1 VTDGTNS
8 KRKLGRNVISLGA
21 VSFFT
26 DVASEMMYPLLP
38 VFLASVLGAS
48 ASFIGVI
55 EGAAESVASLLKLA
69 SGWWS
74 DRVKS
79 RKGLV
84 LAGYVIAS
92 VVRPF
97 TAATHTA
104 AQVLGIRVTDRI
116 GKGIRS
122 TPRDALIAESVDASI
137 RGRAFGF
144 HAAADNAGAVVGP
157 LIAFGVLYYWHT
169 PLRTVFWLTAIPGA
183 IAVLVLWIFVRD
195 IPNASTVGAGPN
207 LLATGLPGRFWGY
220 LAVVFAFTLGNSTD
234 AFLLLRASQLGVPIA
249 LAPVLW
255 ALLNFIKSATGTYG
269 GGLSDRI
276 GRKPLIVGGWLLYAA
291 VYLGF
296 GLAREAWQAWA
307 LFAAYGVF
315 YGMTE
320 GTEKAMV
327 VDIVPPRRK
336 GTGLGWY
343 NLAIGLGALPASLIF
358 GAVWD
363 RAGAPAAFTLGA
375 AIACIAALGMT
386 MVRPRDGA
394 RVAA

>member
-1 VTDGTNS
+1 MRQHS
-8 KRKLGRNVISLGA
+8 KRLGRNVISLGA

-55 EGAAESVASLLKLA
+55 EGAAESVAALLKLA

-84 LAGYVIAS
+84 VAGYVLAS

-104 AQVLGIRVTDRI
+104 SQVLGIRVTDRI

-122 TPRDALIAESVDASI
+122 TPRDALIAESVDPSI

-157 LIAFGVLYYWHT
+157 LIAFGVLYEWHT

-183 IAVLVLWIFVRD
+183 LAVLVLWIFVKD
-195 IPNASTVGAGPN
+195 IPHATSAGNRPQM
-207 LLATGLPGRFWGY
+207 LGTDLSSRFWGY
-220 LAVVFAFTLGNSTD
+220 LAVVFTFTLGNSTD
-234 AFLLLRASQLGVPIA
+234 AFLLLRARQLGVAIA

-255 ALLNFIKSATGTYG
+255 ALLNFIKSITGTYG

-276 GRKPLIVGGWLLYAA
+276 GRKPLIIGGWMVYAA
-291 VYLGF
+291 VYLAF
-296 GLAREAWQAWA
+296 GLAHSAWQAWA
-307 LFAAYGVF
+307 LFAVYGVF

-320 GTEKAMV
+320 GTEKALV
-327 VDIVPPRRK
+327 VDLVPSQRK
-336 GTGLGWY
+336 GTALGWY
-343 NLAIGLGALPASLIF
+343 NLAIGIGALPASLLF
-358 GAVWD
+358 GAIWD
-363 RAGAPAAFTLGA
+363 SAGAPRAFMFGA
-375 AIACIAALGMT
+375 AIALAASLGM
-386 MVRPRDGA
+386 MFVNVRSGA
-394 RVAA
+394 RVEA